1 MKLNFI
7 LLNHTLDLTFYSSD
21 VHNLYITLFML
32 LCNYLQMTL
41 KFMNEFIFQCLNYDD
56 LFLV

>member
-1 MKLNFI
+1 MCTI
-7 LLNHTLDLTFYSSD
+7 YIDLTFYSSD